1 MIIKCFPS
9 RKNLMLVEISCVWK
23 DQVFGEI
30 SWQFLHPATFVAACS
45 KTFWFGNRTR
55 TAHLCLWTCK
65 IMGAH
70 KQSPDLIADSES
82 AVFAAMAWIE
92 ITQSYLMLCGVQRF
106 GDPNCVFARNMACS
120 CCYSYNLCNLIFVI
134 CAWPTS
140 HDCFKLSVFFGL
152 TICHNDSAASTF

>member
-1 MIIKCFPS
+1 
-9 RKNLMLVEISCVWK
+9 
-23 DQVFGEI
+23 
-30 SWQFLHPATFVAACS
+30 
-45 KTFWFGNRTR
+45 
-55 TAHLCLWTCK
+55 
-65 IMGAH
+65 
-70 KQSPDLIADSES
+70 
-82 AVFAAMAWIE
+82 MAWIE

-152 TICHNDSAASTF
+152 TICHNDSAASTFLMDGSWGRPMDASDCWRWLMMVSSRRSGWSTYPAQISNPHLRNKPPPKKGQGGVGWPAMIQVLLFFLLERRGGLFQQFLNSLI